1 MFGRSVEKHRNKL
14 LVTLR
19 RLMNVSIQRLCSLGA
34 LLQIKDLSGVLTT
47 TPTKRKKHR
56 KSAFSFWSKCGD
68 SNSRPP
74 VPETGALPT
83 ALHLEKMV
91 LYARYNIVRIFKCHD
106 GLPWHPITLNYFN
119 IYEDFCQ
126 AFFNKTFF
134 I

>member
-1 MFGRSVEKHRNKL
+1 MCIQKDTHFLWSKCGEASRTTL
-14 LVTLR
+14 LVTLPA
-19 RLMNVSIQRLCSLGA
+19 LQISKLFSAWSLGA

-83 ALHLEKMV
+83 ALHLVIK
-91 LYARYNIVRIFKCHD
+91 LY
-106 GLPWHPITLNYFN
+106 
-119 IYEDFCQ
+119 
-126 AFFNKTFF
+126 
-134 I
+134 